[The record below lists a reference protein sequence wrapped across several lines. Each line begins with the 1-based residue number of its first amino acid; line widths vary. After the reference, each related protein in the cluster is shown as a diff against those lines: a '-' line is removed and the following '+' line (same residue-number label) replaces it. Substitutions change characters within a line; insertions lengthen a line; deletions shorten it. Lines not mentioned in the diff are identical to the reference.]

1 MIRGF
6 KVARVFG
13 IDIAIHPSWFIILA
27 VLVWTLADS
36 VFPSAY
42 LWSRATY
49 WIVAVVSALL
59 LFASVIV
66 HELAHSLI
74 AKHQGIPV
82 KNITLFVLGGVSSLE
97 EEPRSPGREA
107 LMAGAGPL
115 SSLVLG
121 GVALGVG
128 RALRTPETARA
139 ILLYLGSVN
148 ILLGAFNL
156 LPGFP
161 LDGGRVLRAALWK
174 RSGDMLRATKG
185 AARTGTAL
193 GYLLIAVGVVMA
205 LLGSLLGGIWMA
217 FVGWI
222 LTQAS
227 QAAYEQTSTETR
239 LAGVRVR
246 ELITPARGLVP
257 PDATV
262 QEAAD
267 DYFRTMHA
275 RCLPVGSGDGSL
287 AGVVCLSDLRHVDPD
302 HWSDEAVADVMTP
315 RERVITLAPEA
326 GAVEALHLMARRDVN
341 QLAVMDDGHL
351 LGFVERGRLLH
362 HGTGDAAE
370 RDDHDRDDEE
380 PAEVAPLSMER
391 RSADPSKDE
400 GQDRPEDRSGAAA

>member
-6 KVARVFG
+6 KIARVFG

-42 LWSRATY
+42 LWSRSTY
-49 WIVAVVSALL
+49 WTVAVVSALL

-74 AKHQGIPV
+74 AKRQGIPV
-82 KNITLFVLGGVSSLE
+82 KNITLFVLGGVSNLE
-97 EEPRSPGREA
+97 EESRSPGQEA

-115 SSLVLG
+115 SSLILG
-121 GVALGVG
+121 GIAFAVG
-128 RALRTPETARA
+128 RALKTPETVRA

-174 RSGDMLRATKG
+174 RSGDMLRATRG
-185 AARTGTAL
+185 AARTGTVL
-193 GYLLIAVGVVMA
+193 GYLMIAAGVVMG
-205 LLGSLLGGIWMA
+205 LLGSLLSGIWLA

-227 QAAYEQTSTETR
+227 QAAYAQTSTEAR

-246 ELITPARGLVP
+246 ELITPERGLVP
-257 PDATV
+257 PNATL

-267 DYFRTMHA
+267 DYFRTLHA
-275 RCLPVGSGDGSL
+275 RCLPVGNGDGSL
-287 AGVVCLSDLRHVDPD
+287 AGVVCLSDLRHADPD

-315 RERVITLAPEA
+315 RERVLALAPEA
-326 GAVEALHLMARRDVN
+326 DAVEALHLMAHRDIN
-341 QLAVMDDGHL
+341 QVAVMDDGRL

-362 HGTGDAAE
+362 HGTDAGAE
-370 RDDHDRDDEE
+370 HDDHDRDDDG
-380 PAEVAPLSMER
+380 AGEVAPRSTER
-391 RSADPSKDE
+391 RSGPSRDE
-400 GQDRPEDRSGAAA
+400 EWHAPDDRSGAAA